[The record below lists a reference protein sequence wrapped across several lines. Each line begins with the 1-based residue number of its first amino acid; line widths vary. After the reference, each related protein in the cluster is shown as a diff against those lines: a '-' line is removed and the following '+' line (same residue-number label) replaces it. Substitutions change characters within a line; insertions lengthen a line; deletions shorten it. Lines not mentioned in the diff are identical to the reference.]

1 LGFGIYAQG
10 EPQQLVMPA
19 SLKVKAVEKYG
30 KVREIAGLFGGADKL
45 KQAVEQLQSLLYSA

>member
-1 LGFGIYAQG
+1 
-10 EPQQLVMPA
+10 MPA

-30 KVREIAGLFGGADKL
+30 NVREIAAKFGGADKL

>member
-1 LGFGIYAQG
+1 M
-10 EPQQLVMPA
+10 VMPA

-45 KQAVEQLQSLLYSA
+45 KQAVEQLQSLGSIGTAMLMYL

>member
-1 LGFGIYAQG
+1 
-10 EPQQLVMPA
+10 MPA

-30 KVREIAGLFGGADKL
+30 NMREIAGLLGETDKL